1 MELALGNYLD
11 MSTQSGGR
19 VYRFQ
24 NFYINKTSNY
34 QGAQYSF
41 LPFGFSGVTVNR
53 TGDNVEA
60 SLVFPNNEISR
71 AWVVNAVN
79 DFWIATVHVV
89 ILDPDNVDAPDLL
102 SRYVGQVSTG
112 GWNEITVTLKL
123 NTVID
128 AIGAEV
134 PMRRLTQLL
143 VGAIPTSSNVR
154 LR

>member
-11 MSTQSGGR
+11 LSTQSGGR

-24 NFYINKTSNY
+24 NFYINKTASY
-34 QGAQYSF
+34 QGGEYSF

-71 AWVVNAVN
+71 AWVVNAVT
-79 DFWIATVHVV
+79 DFWIATVFVV
-89 ILDPDNVDAPDLL
+89 VLDPDGVAAPDLL
-102 SRYVGQVSTG
+102 HRYVGQVATG
-112 GWNEITVTLKL
+112 AWDETAVTLRL

-128 AIGAEV
+128 AVGAEV
-134 PMRRLTQLL
+134 PMRRLTQSLI
-143 VGAIPTSSNVR
+143 GAIPTSNNVR

>member
-11 MSTQSGGR
+11 LSTQSGGR

-24 NFYINKTSNY
+24 NFYINKTASY
-34 QGAQYSF
+34 QGGEYSF

-53 TGDNVEA
+53 TGDNIEA

-71 AWVVNAVN
+71 AWVVNAVT
-79 DFWIATVHVV
+79 DFWIATVFVV
-89 ILDPDNVDAPDLL
+89 VLDPDGVAAPDLL
-102 SRYVGQVSTG
+102 HRYVGQVATG
-112 GWNEITVTLKL
+112 AWDETAVTLRL

-128 AIGAEV
+128 AVGAEV
-134 PMRRLTQLL
+134 PMRRLTQAL
-143 VGAIPTSSNVR
+143 VGAIPTSNNVR

>member
-11 MSTQSGGR
+11 LSTQSGGR

-34 QGAQYSF
+34 QGGQYSF

-134 PMRRLTQLL
+134 PMRRLTQSL
-143 VGAIPTSSNVR
+143 VGAIPTSSNVS

>member
-11 MSTQSGGR
+11 LSTQSGGR

-24 NFYINKTSNY
+24 NFYINKTAAY
-34 QGAQYSF
+34 QGGEYSF

-53 TGDNVEA
+53 TGDNIEA

-71 AWVVNAVN
+71 AWVVNAVT
-79 DFWIATVHVV
+79 DFWIATVFVV
-89 ILDPDNVDAPDLL
+89 VLDPDGVAAPDLL
-102 SRYVGQVSTG
+102 HRYVGQVATG
-112 GWNEITVTLKL
+112 AWDETAVTLRL

-128 AIGAEV
+128 AVGAEV
-134 PMRRLTQLL
+134 PMRRLTQSL
-143 VGAIPTSSNVR
+143 VGAIPTSNNVR

>member
-11 MSTQSGGR
+11 LSTQSGGR

-24 NFYINKTSNY
+24 NFYINKTASY
-34 QGAQYSF
+34 QGGEYSF

-53 TGDNVEA
+53 TGDNIEA

-71 AWVVNAVN
+71 AWVVNAVT
-79 DFWIATVHVV
+79 DFWIATVFVV
-89 ILDPDNVDAPDLL
+89 VLDPDGVAAPDLL
-102 SRYVGQVSTG
+102 HRYVGQVATG
-112 GWNEITVTLKL
+112 AWDETAVTLRL

-128 AIGAEV
+128 AVGAEV
-134 PMRRLTQLL
+134 PMRRLTQSL
-143 VGAIPTSSNVR
+143 VGAIPTSNNVR